1 MITGRNSYQYHDW
14 LLLCLAL
21 TGAHHVLIRFMKT
34 VITLLPVINLQD
46 KSGTYHHNPIKE
58 HFDLSNDVLKEH
70 AEKAIQFAQR
80 QGCSYCDARAEVI
93 EKHGFVIENGQIE
106 HTITRHE
113 SGIGIRVLCDGAWG
127 FYSTS
132 DITKMDNGIIDA
144 IKSARHYS
152 QKKKNKVRLAE
163 IPSVIKNIKYKIK
176 KEVTPDS
183 LGSVAFDCDD
193 IIRGNKKII
202 KSIVNA
208 SFSTISKY
216 FVSSEGTKIMQEFSD
231 TIIDL
236 TAIAHQAGLTQ
247 SINTTEGGRGGLE
260 KIIDDKDIFLAAKET
275 SDKAV
280 KLLDAKPA
288 KEEKTTVVM
297 NPDFVALLTH
307 EILGHPSE
315 ADRVL
320 GKEMAWAG
328 GAWWSGMLG
337 EKIGSKN
344 LNVIDDPTIEGNL
357 GWYKYDD
364 EGTKSQRKQLVK
376 DGELVDHMYSR
387 ETASI
392 FNRKPN
398 ASMRATSY
406 RFMPLI
412 RMACTCIE
420 KGDWDPQEMIKDV
433 KNGYLISNMKIPSID
448 MKRYN
453 WSISCQYA
461 NKIEDGEVTDL
472 LRDVIV
478 VGTAPEFFN
487 SIDACGKDF
496 TIRPITNCGKGDPMQ
511 QMMMGNGGP
520 SIRGIA
526 TVKSAGV

>member
-1 MITGRNSYQYHDW
+1 M
-14 LLLCLAL
+14 L
-21 TGAHHVLIRFMKT
+21 
-34 VITLLPVINLQD
+34 
-46 KSGTYHHNPIKE
+46 E
-58 HFDLSNDVLKEH
+58 EH
-70 AEKAIQFAQR
+70 AEKAVLFAQSK
-80 QGCSYCDARAEVI
+80 GCAYCDARTEVT

-106 HTITRHE
+106 HSMTYHE
-113 SGIGIRVLCDGAWG
+113 SGIGVRVLCDGAWG

-132 DITKMDNGIIDA
+132 DLSKINNGIINA
-144 IKSARHYS
+144 IKAAKHYS
-152 QKKKNKVRLAE
+152 QRKKNPVSLAQ
-163 IPSVIKNIKYKIK
+163 IPTAIKNIKYKIK
-176 KEVTPDS
+176 KESTPEA
-183 LGSVAFDCDD
+183 LESVAFDCDK
-193 IIRGNKKII
+193 IIQSNKKII
-202 KSIVNA
+202 KSIVSA
-208 SFSTISKY
+208 SSSKASKY
-216 FVSSEGTKIMQEFSD
+216 FASSEGTKITQEFSD
-231 TIIDL
+231 TIMEL
-236 TAIAHQAGLTQ
+236 TAIARQEGLTQ
-247 SINTTEGGRGGLE
+247 SINTTEGGRGGME
-260 KIIDDKDIFLAAKET
+260 KITDDADIFHRAKET
-275 SDKAV
+275 SDRAV
-280 KLLDAKPA
+280 KLLSARPV
-288 KEEKTTVVM
+288 KEEKATIVM

-328 GAWWSGMLG
+328 GAWWAGMLG
-337 EKIGSKN
+337 EQIGSKH

-357 GWYKYDD
+357 GWYEYDD

-376 DGELVDHMYSR
+376 DGSLIDHMYSR

-392 FNRKPN
+392 FNKIPN

-420 KGDWDPQEMIKDV
+420 RGDWDPQEMIKDV
-433 KNGYLISNMKIPSID
+433 KNGYLVSDMKIPSID
-448 MKRYN
+448 MRRYN
-453 WSISCQYA
+453 WSISCQFA
-461 NKIEDGEVTDL
+461 NKIENGEVTDL

-496 TIRPITNCGKGDPMQ
+496 TVRPITNCGKGDPMQ

-526 TVKSAGV
+526 TVKSVGA